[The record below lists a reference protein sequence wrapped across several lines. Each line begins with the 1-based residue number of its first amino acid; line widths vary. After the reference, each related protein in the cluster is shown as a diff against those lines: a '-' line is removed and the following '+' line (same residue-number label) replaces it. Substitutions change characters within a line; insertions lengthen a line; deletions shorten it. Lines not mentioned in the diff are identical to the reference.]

1 VRESGVL
8 ENMVMK
14 TVIGF
19 ASALLGYIILV
30 AVFGRM
36 SKEDESLHELFGKEW
51 EDWAELVP
59 HKLVP
64 FIF

>member
-14 TVIGF
+14 IVIGF
-19 ASALLGYIILV
+19 ASALLSYIILF

-36 SKEDESLHELFGKEW
+36 SKEDESLRKRFERVW
-51 EDWAELVP
+51 ENWAKMVP
-59 HKLVP
+59 YKLVP
-64 FIF
+64 FIY

>member
-36 SKEDESLHELFGKEW
+36 SKEDELLHGRFGEEW
-51 EDWAELVP
+51 EKWARLVP
-59 HKLVP
+59 YKLVP
-64 FIF
+64 FVY